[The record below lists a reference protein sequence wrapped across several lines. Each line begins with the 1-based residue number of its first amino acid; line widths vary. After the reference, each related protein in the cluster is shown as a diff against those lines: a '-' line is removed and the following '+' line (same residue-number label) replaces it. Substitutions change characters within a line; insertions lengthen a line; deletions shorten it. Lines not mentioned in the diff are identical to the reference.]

1 MFYKYEFNFYYD
13 FIINVKEFE
22 KNVLGFIKEY
32 YLNIKDGGF
41 LIMKILDYYLFG
53 IYFYRK
59 KVGLVYVYIFL
70 NVGEEGEIY
79 CDNCLLN
86 GLKFFFFD
94 FIEDDKFNY
103 LKELMVEWIKKMN
116 INYILKM
123 VCGNIRRYLKSKE
136 NGR

>member
-1 MFYKYEFNFYYD
+1 MEFI
-13 FIINVKEFE
+13 FI
-22 KNVLGFIKEY
+22 
-32 YLNIKDGGF
+32 
-41 LIMKILDYYLFG
+41 YLFG
-53 IYFYRK
+53 IYFYGK

-79 CDNCLLN
+79 CDNCLFN